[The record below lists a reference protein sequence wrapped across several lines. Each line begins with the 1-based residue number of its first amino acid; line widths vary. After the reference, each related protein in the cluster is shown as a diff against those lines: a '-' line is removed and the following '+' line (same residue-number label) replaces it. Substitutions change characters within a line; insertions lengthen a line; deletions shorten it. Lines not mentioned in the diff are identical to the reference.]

1 MPILVILSEEK
12 TFNSVLGGNLMVN
25 ENFDRFKKE
34 QQKHKST
41 YLGSEADAN
50 RPGSS
55 NPNYNGRG
63 NTDKNVGA
71 TGRNIE

>member
-1 MPILVILSEEK
+1 
-12 TFNSVLGGNLMVN
+12 MVN

-41 YLGSEADAN
+41 YLGSEADSN